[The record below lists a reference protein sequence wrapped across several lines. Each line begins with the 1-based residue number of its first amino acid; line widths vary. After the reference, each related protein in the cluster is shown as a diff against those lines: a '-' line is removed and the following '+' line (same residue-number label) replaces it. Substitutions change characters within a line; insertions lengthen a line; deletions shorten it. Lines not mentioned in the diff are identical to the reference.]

1 MRIFLTRW
9 TARFVR
15 REGMDAAG
23 IVEAVARAERGFVDA
38 DLGGGL
44 IKMRVARSGQG
55 RSGGFRTML
64 AFKSGDRAVFLYA
77 FAKSERENIGPDEL
91 QTLRELARAWLRASD
106 VELEAAARAGKLEEM
121 DNGKRT

>member
-15 REGMDAAG
+15 REGLDAAS
-23 IVEAVARAERGFVDA
+23 IAETVARADRGLIDA

-64 AFKSGDRAVFLYA
+64 AFKSGERAIFLYA
-77 FAKSERENIGPDEL
+77 FAKSERENIQPDEL
-91 QTLRELARAWLRASD
+91 QTLRDLARAWLRASD
-106 VELEAAARAGKLEEM
+106 KDIEAATRAGQLEEM

>member
-1 MRIFLTRW
+1 MRVFLTRW

-15 REGMDAAG
+15 REGMSEASLA
-23 IVEAVARAERGFVDA
+23 EAVERAESGLVDA

-91 QTLRELARAWLRASD
+91 QTLRELARAWLRAGD
-106 VELEAAARAGKLEEM
+106 ADLEAAVHAGQLEEV
-121 DNGKRT
+121 DDGKRT

>member
-15 REGMDAAG
+15 RERVSGASLA
-23 IVEAVARAERGFVDA
+23 EAVERAERGLVDA

-77 FAKSERENIGPDEL
+77 FAKNERENVGPDEL
-91 QTLRELARAWLRASD
+91 QTLRELARAWLRAGD
-106 VELEAAARAGKLEEM
+106 ADLEAAARTGQLEEM
-121 DNGKRT
+121 DDGKRT

>member
-9 TARFVR
+9 TARFAR
-15 REGMDAAG
+15 REGMSGASL
-23 IVEAVARAERGFVDA
+23 VEAVERAERGLVDA
-38 DLGGGL
+38 DLGGCL

-64 AFKSGDRAVFLYA
+64 AFKSGDRAVFLYV
-77 FAKSERENIGPDEL
+77 FAKNERENIEPDEL

-106 VELEAAARAGKLEEM
+106 RELEAATRTGQLEEM
-121 DNGKRT
+121 DDGKRT